1 MATKEDTEKGP
12 QEMETRKK
20 AGKEPRKPLEEK
32 KEKGPLGVWL
42 IGARGGLATTVVV
55 GARAISSGLASTTG
69 LLSETD
75 LFQGIPLATL
85 GEMVFG
91 GHETRPGTLYESARE
106 IQEENGTILPHV
118 LAALKPR
125 LLRIDKEIRP
135 GTLVGAGRAI
145 EKVCAGPD
153 LLNSPHPRE
162 NMERIREDMVSFARR
177 KKTRRVVVVNLA
189 STEPA
194 GPLPACMKS
203 WKALEKALSSKR
215 PPRLAPSTIYA
226 MAAFDLGF
234 PFINFTPSRGALAPA
249 LEELAARKG
258 VPYFGNDG
266 KTGETLV
273 KSALAPM
280 FKYRNLQV
288 LSWEGYNILGD
299 RDGAVLSNERNRK
312 SKVATKDALLPGILG
327 YPLHTHVGI
336 DYVPSLGDR
345 KTAWDFI
352 HFKGFLDFQMYM
364 QFSWHGCDSIL
375 AAPLVLDM
383 VRLADLAGARG
394 DSGRMTWLSIYSKK
408 PLGVEEHDLHRQWHL
423 LTEYLARVR

>member
-1 MATKEDTEKGP
+1 MAAKKIAKKPGGKATK
-12 QEMETRKK
+12 
-20 AGKEPRKPLEEK
+20 A
-32 KEKGPLGVWL
+32 PLGVWL
-42 IGARGGLATTVVV
+42 IGARGGLATTVTV
-55 GARAISSGLASTTG
+55 GCRAIASGLASTTG
-69 LLSETD
+69 LLTETD
-75 LFQGIPLATL
+75 LFQGIPLASL

-91 GHETRPGTLYESARE
+91 GHETRPGTLYDSARE
-106 IQEENGTILPHV
+106 IQEENGTIPPLV
-118 LAALKPR
+118 LEKLKSE

-145 EKVCAGPD
+145 EEVCSGPG
-153 LLNSPHPRE
+153 LLQSPHPRE
-162 NMERIREDMVSFARR
+162 NMERIREDMASFAGRR
-177 KKTRRVVVVNLA
+177 KTRRVVVVNLA

-194 GPLPACMKS
+194 GSLPSCMRS
-203 WKALEKALSSKR
+203 WKALNSALSSRR
-215 PPRLAPSTIYA
+215 PPKLPPSTIYA
-226 MAAFDLGF
+226 WAALDLGL
-234 PFINFTPSRGALAPA
+234 PFINFTPSQGALAPA
-249 LEELAARKG
+249 LEELAREKG

-299 RDGAVLSNERNRK
+299 RDGAVLANERNRK
-312 SKVATKDALLPGILG
+312 AKVATKDALLPGILG

-352 HFKGFLDFQMYM
+352 HFRGFLDYQMYM

-383 VRLADLAGARG
+383 VRLADLAGAMG
-394 DSGRMTWLSIYSKK
+394 DSGRMTWLSIYFKK
-408 PLGVEEHDLHRQWHL
+408 PLGVKEYDLHRQWHFL
-423 LTEYLARVR
+423 VDYLGRVRSRLGESRKSLPPSDDG